1 MVEHHAQGGGMRD
14 LLFEPININ
23 RLVIKNRFNMPAM
36 HLNMCRDYEV
46 TEQFVDFYIERARG
60 GVGMITVGYA
70 TVDELSG
77 GRLHLGAHKDE
88 FIPGLRELAAA
99 ISKNN
104 ARSFVQINHPGRY
117 MRSSQIG
124 GRKPI
129 APSAVASRLTRETPR
144 AISVEEIAQI
154 TDRFAQAARRVKTAG
169 FDGVEVLAGTG
180 YLISEFLSPLTNQRT
195 DDYGGSLQNRM
206 RFGLEVLSA
215 VRKAVGDDYPV
226 VFRMNGNDFMPGGN
240 NRLELKAFA
249 KALATASVDAINVN
263 VGWHEARVPQIT
275 TAVPRGAFA
284 YLAGGIKASVDIP
297 VMYGH
302 RVHNAA
308 TARRLIAEGMCDMV
322 SMGRP
327 LIADPRLPEKAQA
340 GRDGTIVH
348 CVACAQGC
356 FDHLFKKMPVE
367 CLCNPKA
374 GHEKECHLTE
384 TGDPKRVMVVGG
396 GAAGMSAALSVA
408 ECGHAVTLYEKG
420 DRLGGQLHLAGSPP
434 GREEFR
440 ELADDLAGQMTV
452 AGIPVNC
459 RRHVDEAFIEAEAPD
474 AVILATGAT
483 PLSPP
488 IPGADLP
495 HVVQAWD
502 VLSGKVLT
510 GKRVVIIGGG
520 AVGVE
525 TALYLAE
532 KGTLSGDALK
542 FLLVNQAEDPK
553 TLFELATRGTKEVLV
568 IEMIDAIGKDIGQ
581 TTRWTMMQDMA
592 RMGVALQKNTKALEI
607 TTDGVRAE
615 RNGEEAEIACDTV
628 VLAAGSIPHN
638 PLQAVLEKK
647 GISCRVVG
655 DANQIGLAFDAVHQ
669 GFAAGKWVGQF

>member
-1 MVEHHAQGGGMRD
+1 MRD
-14 LLFEPININ
+14 PLFEPVKIN
-23 RLVIKNRFNMPAM
+23 RLEIKNRLNMPAM
-36 HLNMCRDYEV
+36 HLNMCRDFKV
-46 TEQFVDFYIERARG
+46 TEELVNFYIERARG

-88 FIPGLRELAAA
+88 FIPGLYELAAA
-99 ISKNN
+99 IRENN
-104 ARSFVQINHPGRY
+104 TRSFVQINHPGRY

-124 GRKPI
+124 GRQPI

-144 AISVEEIAQI
+144 AISVEEIGQI
-154 TDRFAQAARRVKTAG
+154 TNRFAQAAGRVKTAG

-195 DDYGGSLQNRM
+195 DDYGGSLENRM
-206 RFGLEVLSA
+206 RFGLEVLLA
-215 VRKAVGDDYPV
+215 VRKAVGNDYPV
-226 VFRMNGNDFMPGGN
+226 VFRVNGNDFMPGGN

-249 KALATASVDAINVN
+249 RALANAGVDAINVN

-284 YLAGGIKASVDIP
+284 YLARGIKAMVDIP

-308 TARRLIAEGMCDMV
+308 TARRLIADSMCDMV

-327 LIADPRLPEKAQA
+327 LIADPRLPGKAQA

-356 FDHLFKKMPVE
+356 FDHLFKHQPVE

-374 GHEKECHLTE
+374 GHEKECRISE
-384 TGDPKRVMVVGG
+384 TVDPKRVLVVGG
-396 GAAGMSAALSVA
+396 GAAGMSAALSAA
-408 ECGHAVTLYEKG
+408 ECGHTVTLYEKG
-420 DRLGGQLHLAGSPP
+420 DSLGGQLHLAGSPP

-440 ELADDLAGQMTV
+440 ELAGDLAGQVAV
-452 AGIPVNC
+452 AGIPVKYHQ
-459 RRHVDEAFIEAEAPD
+459 HVDEALIKAEAPD
-474 AVILATGAT
+474 AVILTTGAT
-483 PLSPP
+483 PLSPS

-502 VLSGKVLT
+502 VLSGKVHT

-525 TALYLAE
+525 TALFLAE

-542 FLLVNQAEDPK
+542 FLLVNQAEDP
-553 TLFELATRGTKEVLV
+553 TVLFELATKGTKQVVL
-568 IEMIDAIGKDIGQ
+568 IEMIDAIGKDIGL

-592 RMGVALQKNTKALEI
+592 RMGVTLQKGTKALEI
-607 TTDGVRAE
+607 TTDGVRVE
-615 RNGEEAEIACDTV
+615 RDGKESEISCDTV
-628 VLAAGSIPHN
+628 VLAAGSKPCN
-638 PLQAVLEKK
+638 PLQAVLEQK
-647 GISCRVVG
+647 GIPCRVVG
-655 DANQIGLAFDAVHQ
+655 DANKIGLAFDAIHQ
-669 GFAAGKWVGQF
+669 GFAAGKNVGQF